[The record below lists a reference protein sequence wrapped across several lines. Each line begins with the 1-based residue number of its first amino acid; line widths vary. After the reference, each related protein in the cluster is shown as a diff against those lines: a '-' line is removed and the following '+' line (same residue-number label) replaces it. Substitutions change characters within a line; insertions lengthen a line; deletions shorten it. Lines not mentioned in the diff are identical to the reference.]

1 VQVEGYT
8 TDLADQ
14 YFQPTKRGTSM
25 TAKEFSDTQA
35 GWDEIAAGFDEYATP
50 LTTAFAEAALQRVDL
65 RPDMRF
71 LDVAAGSGALS
82 LPAARLGA
90 EVVATDISPA
100 MVELLEARA
109 RDENLTTIEAHVMDG
124 HALELDDDAFD
135 VSASM
140 NGVSLF
146 PDMQRGL
153 GEMVRVTK
161 PGGRILILAFGPPT
175 EAEFITFFLE
185 AMQAAVPGF
194 DGLPMDPPPLPFQ
207 VADPEQLRARFVDAG
222 LNDIR
227 IDTDS
232 WETEFRSATHLW
244 NMVVNSNP
252 IAASLVANLS
262 QEQIAEIQEVLD
274 TKLRERAGGSGPAVL
289 TTRMNIASGTK

>member
-1 VQVEGYT
+1 
-8 TDLADQ
+8 
-14 YFQPTKRGTSM
+14 M
-25 TAKEFSDTQA
+25 TARELSETQA
-35 GWDEIAAGFDEYATP
+35 AWDEIAAGFDEYATP
-50 LTTAFAEAALQRVDL
+50 LTTSFAEAALQRVDL
-65 RPDMRF
+65 RPGMRF

-109 RDENLTTIEAHVMDG
+109 RNEDLTTIEAHVMDG
-124 HALELDDDAFD
+124 HTLELEDDVFD

-146 PDMQRGL
+146 PDMPRGL
-153 GEMVRVTK
+153 REMVRATK
-161 PGGRILILAFGPPT
+161 PGGRVVIVAFGPPT
-175 EAEFITFFLE
+175 EVEFLTFFVE
-185 AMQAAVPGF
+185 AMQAAVPDF

-207 VADPEQLRARFVDAG
+207 VADPEKLRARFADAG

-227 IDTDS
+227 IDSDT
-232 WETEFRSATHLW
+232 WEMEFQSATHLW
-244 NMVVNSNP
+244 DVVVNSNP
-252 IAASLVANLS
+252 IAVSLIADLS
-262 QEQIAEIQEVLD
+262 PEQIAAVQEVLGAN
-274 TKLRERAGGSGPAVL
+274 LRERAGGSGPAVL

>member
-1 VQVEGYT
+1 
-8 TDLADQ
+8 
-14 YFQPTKRGTSM
+14 M
-25 TAKEFSDTQA
+25 TARELSETQA
-35 GWDEIAAGFDEYATP
+35 AWDEIAAGFDEYATP
-50 LTTAFAEAALQRVDL
+50 LTTSFAEAALQRVDL
-65 RPDMRF
+65 RPGMRF

-109 RDENLTTIEAHVMDG
+109 RNEDLTTIEAHVMDG
-124 HALELDDDAFD
+124 HALELEDDVFD

-146 PDMQRGL
+146 PDMPRGL
-153 GEMVRVTK
+153 REMVRATK
-161 PGGRILILAFGPPT
+161 PGGRVVIVAFGPPT
-175 EAEFITFFLE
+175 EVEFLTFFVE
-185 AMQAAVPGF
+185 AMQAAVPDF

-207 VADPEQLRARFVDAG
+207 VADPEKLRARFADAG

-227 IDTDS
+227 IDSDT
-232 WETEFRSATHLW
+232 WEMEFQSATHLW
-244 NMVVNSNP
+244 DVVVNSNP
-252 IAASLVANLS
+252 IAVSLIADLS
-262 QEQIAEIQEVLD
+262 PEQIAAVQEVLGAN
-274 TKLRERAGGSGPAVL
+274 LRERAGGSGPAVL